1 MDDLNLLLKVLP
13 GWIQEE
19 ILRAGEG
26 GLEEIVMDLEKP
38 LVLVYRDS
46 GKMLE
51 RRVSKED
58 LHHVVHRVHGF
69 REDNRTGIERTLH
82 RISCVRDRYG
92 EIVGLTVR
100 VGRAVVGAAEFI
112 RDVILEG
119 SVLFVGP
126 PGSGKTTLLRDAARI
141 LSGQLGTKVVIV
153 DTSNEIG
160 GDGKVP
166 HPAIGMARRIQV
178 PDPSVQAKILMQAVA
193 NHGPAAIVI
202 DEIGFHGDVDAVV
215 TIARRGVQMLAT
227 VHGSELR
234 DVVEN
239 PHLAPLLGGI
249 AQVGAERRRT
259 APPVFRS
266 LVEVVG
272 RDRVVVHRDLAASV
286 DAVLKGEDLPAGVE
300 LRVRIPPGAT
310 EAESERIGLKALPE
324 AVEMLAERRREAIR
338 RTRELLR
345 GFLEGEGD
353 GRTLH

>member
-1 MDDLNLLLKVLP
+1 MDDLALLLRVLP
-13 GWIQEE
+13 GWVQEE
-19 ILRAGEG
+19 VRREGEG
-26 GLEEIVMDLEKP
+26 GLEEVVMDLERP
-38 LVLVYRDS
+38 LVLRYR
-46 GKMLE
+46 GGEKVLE

-112 RDVILEG
+112 RDVVLGG

-141 LSGQLGTKVVIV
+141 LSERLGTKVVVV

-166 HPAIGMARRIQV
+166 HPAIGKARRIQV
-178 PDPSVQAKILMQAVA
+178 PEPSVQAKVLMQAVA

-249 AQVGAERRRT
+249 AQSGAARRRL
-259 APPVFRS
+259 APPVFGS

-272 RDRVVVHRDLAASV
+272 RDRVVVHKDLAASV
-286 DAVLKGEDLPAGVE
+286 DAVLRGEGLPDGVE
-300 LRVRIPPGAT
+300 LRVRIPPETT
-310 EAESERIGLKALPE
+310 EEEADRVGLEALPE
-324 AVEMLAERRREAIR
+324 AVERLVERRREAIR
-338 RTRELLR
+338 RAREILR
-345 GFLEGEGD
+345 GFLEEGH
-353 GRTLH
+353 GGTLH

>member
-1 MDDLNLLLKVLP
+1 VDDVGLLRRVLP
-13 GWIQEE
+13 AWVQEE
-19 ILRAGEG
+19 VERHGTG
-26 GLEEIVMDLEKP
+26 DLEEIVMDLERP
-38 LVLVYRDS
+38 LALRYPEGYEYVDRLVLKD
-46 GKMLE
+46 
-51 RRVSKED
+51 D
-58 LHHVVHRVHGF
+58 IHHVVHRVRGF
-69 REDNRTGIERTLH
+69 REDNRTGIDRTVH

-112 RDVILEG
+112 RDVVLGG

-141 LSGQLGTKVVIV
+141 LSERLGPKVVIV

-166 HPAIGMARRIQV
+166 HPAIGKARRIQV
-178 PDPSVQAKILMQAVA
+178 PDPSVQAKVLMQAVA

-202 DEIGFHGDVDAVV
+202 DEIGFYGDVDAVV

-249 AQVGAERRRT
+249 AQSGAARRRL
-259 APPVFRS
+259 APPVFGS

-272 RDRVVVHRDLAASV
+272 RDRVVVHKDLAASV
-286 DAVLKGEDLPAGVE
+286 DAVLRGEDLPDGVE
-300 LRVRIPPGAT
+300 LRVRIPPEAT
-310 EAESERIGLKALPE
+310 EEEADRIGLGALPD
-324 AVEMLAERRREAIR
+324 AVERLVERRREAIR
-338 RTRELLR
+338 RTREILR
-345 GFLEGEGD
+345 GLLEEGH
-353 GRTLH
+353 GGTLH